1 MNIND
6 LKLPPHNLEAEK
18 WCISCCITDNDLLYL
33 YQWATLL
40 ANDFYHKEHTQIYEA
55 IDQLWQQ
62 KKTIDIVTISN
73 QLNKNGHLEI
83 VWWLDYLY
91 ELSTYSIIPTAGLEY
106 AKIVKEK
113 SILRNI
119 LKTCQLIS
127 GDVYA
132 EKDTIDII
140 NDVEKRIFELTQ
152 LTTTDKTMHIRD
164 ILNLRIEQI
173 MEVVDNP
180 ASINDNKVLSG
191 YTKIDDLLSWFKGGD
206 LSILAARPS
215 MGKTAFALNLL
226 INASMHQ
233 KKTVILFSLEMWSES
248 IVDRIISTVST
259 IPMGKLQ
266 KGQLDENDFA
276 TLGDTIEKLWESQI
290 YIDDQW
296 GTTLNMIRSKLRKI
310 KIEKW
315 SLDLVIID
323 YLQMMSSAG
332 SKYAGNKVQETAE
345 LSRWL
350 KEIAKELKVPI
361 LALSQLSRESEKRT
375 DKRPQLSDLRES
387 GAIEQDADT
396 VMMLYREDYYD
407 SETDRKGTA
416 DVLIRKNRNGPT
428 WDVELFFH
436 KATMRFNEKN
446 I

>member
-1 MNIND
+1 MYI
-6 LKLPPHNLEAEK
+6 
-18 WCISCCITDNDLLYL
+18 
-33 YQWATLL
+33 YQAIQTLR
-40 ANDFYHKEHTQIYEA
+40 QS
-55 IDQLWQQ
+55 
-62 KKTIDIVTISN
+62 KKTIDVVTIWD
-73 QLNKNGHLEI
+73 QLTKQGNLDI
-83 VWWLDYLY
+83 VWGIDYLY
-91 ELSTYSIIPTAGLEY
+91 ELNHYVLIPSAGLDY

-113 SILRNI
+113 STLRNI

-127 GDVYA
+127 ADVYS

-140 NDVEKRIFELTQ
+140 NDIEKKIFDLTQ
-152 LTTTDKTMHIRD
+152 ITTSDKMMHIRE

-180 ASINDNKVLSG
+180 ESINDNKVLSW
-191 YTKIDDLLSWFKGGD
+191 YVKIDDMLNGFKGWD

-215 MGKTAFALNLL
+215 MWKTAFALNLL
-226 INASMHQ
+226 INASMKQ
-233 KKTVILFSLEMWSES
+233 KKTVVLFSLEMGSES

-259 IPMGKLQ
+259 IPMTKLQ
-266 KGQLDENDFA
+266 KGNLDENDFA
-276 TLGDTIEKLWESQI
+276 VLGDTIEKLWESHI

-296 GTTLNMIRSKLRKI
+296 GTTLNMIKSKLRRI
-310 KIEKW
+310 KIEKG

-332 SKYAGNKVQETAE
+332 SKYAGNKVQEIAE
-345 LSRWL
+345 ISRWL

-396 VMMLYREDYYD
+396 VLMLYREDYYD
-407 SETDRKGTA
+407 PETDRPGTA
-416 DVLIRKNRNGPT
+416 DVLIRKNRNGAT
-428 WDVELFFH
+428 GDIELIFQ
-436 KATMRFNEKN
+436 KATMRFADSQG
-446 I
+446 